1 MSRRPAR
8 NQKLP
13 PSEIQ
18 LFKTLDYNH
27 TVVRVKALFAAGWTL
42 ASIGAAFYPSKG
54 RSSVKAWVDRPTPPN
69 VVVDV
74 PIPDPNYKTPKNGYV
89 RKTPV
94 SPGISPGDAWDLQHH
109 AAVAKRYRSGMAST
123 SREAIANAAMD
134 KLVRQLKDA
143 DVTIAEIARAAGVTH
158 RAISRRLSK

>member
-18 LFKTLDYNH
+18 LLKTLNYNE
-27 TVVRVKALFAAGWTL
+27 TVVRVKALFNEGWTL
-42 ASIGAAFYPSKG
+42 AAIGAAFYPSKG
-54 RSSVKAWVDRPTPPN
+54 RSSIKAWVDRPTPPN

-74 PIPDPNYKTPKNGYV
+74 PIPNPNYKTPKNGYV

-94 SPGISPGDAWDLQHH
+94 SPGISPDDQWNLHH
-109 AAVAKRYRSGMAST
+109 YAPIAKRYRSGMTST
-123 SREAIANAAMD
+123 SPESIANVAMD
-134 KLVRQLKDA
+134 KLVKQLRDA